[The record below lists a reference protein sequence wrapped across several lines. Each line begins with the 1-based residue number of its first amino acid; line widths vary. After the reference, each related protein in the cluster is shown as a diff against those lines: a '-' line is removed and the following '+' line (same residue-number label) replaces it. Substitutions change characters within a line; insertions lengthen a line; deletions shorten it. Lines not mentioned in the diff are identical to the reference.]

1 MTQLCNPSMSY
12 AELTLPLP
20 CSKELWFARTAE
32 EFKISYLEAGVTAG
46 KRAPSLVDLLRD
58 INLLSMNHGQLDVQF
73 AISVY
78 LHGFWSLI
86 WEYRQLNTVY
96 RPTAQSPSFVG
107 NPNVTL
113 TSRRQELDRSLHTFQ
128 LVTFDWHEMLSAQ
141 EAMVFHLLL
150 MNLNVSLDDLQ
161 LFSGKEGE
169 VQARRIY
176 PTLKHWSVSPE
187 ARQALWH
194 AGQILRQGKLFP
206 PGHLKDF
213 YAVAVHHAALC
224 LWTYGVVTK
233 ASSPGQHQYPQQHQ
247 QQQPPLAYGE
257 EMVFLDGEGA
267 PHIPPH
273 VQRYLTFGQ
282 GRAAIQGPDHTARN
296 TSALPPAVA
305 LLSDPRCCMEVAQEV
320 LKANFV
326 TGQESLP
333 PISENIIHLLKRL
346 GNAAWAV
353 GLG

>member
-1 MTQLCNPSMSY
+1 MSY

-20 CSKELWFARTAE
+20 CTKELWFARTAE
-32 EFKISYLEAGVTAG
+32 EFKTGYLKVRTAEA
-46 KRAPSLVDLLRD
+46 KPPPSLVDLFRD
-58 INLLSMNHGQLDVQF
+58 INLLSASHRQLDVQF

-86 WEYRQLNTVY
+86 WEYRQLDSVY
-96 RPTAQSPSFVG
+96 RPTAQSQGFVP
-107 NPNVTL
+107 NPNLLLNSRHQELCRLLQHFRLVTL
-113 TSRRQELDRSLHTFQ
+113 
-128 LVTFDWHEMLSAQ
+128 DWHELLSAQ
-141 EAMVFHLLL
+141 ESIVLHLLL

-169 VQARRIY
+169 EQARRIY
-176 PTLKHWSVSPE
+176 PTLKHWSESLE

-233 ASSPGQHQYPQQHQ
+233 ASPSTQ
-247 QQQPPLAYGE
+247 QQQAPLGYGE
-257 EMVFLDGEGA
+257 EIVFVDCEDA
-267 PHIPPH
+267 SHAH
-273 VQRYLTFGQ
+273 RFVTFGS
-282 GRAAIQGPDHTARN
+282 GRAAIRGPDN
-296 TSALPPAVA
+296 TTRDASAPPPVVS
-305 LLSDPRCCMEVAQEV
+305 LLRDPRGCMEVAQEV
-320 LKANFV
+320 LRANFV
-326 TGQESLP
+326 GGREGLP
-333 PISENIIHLLKRL
+333 PINENIIHLLKQL
-346 GNAAWAV
+346 GDAAWAV